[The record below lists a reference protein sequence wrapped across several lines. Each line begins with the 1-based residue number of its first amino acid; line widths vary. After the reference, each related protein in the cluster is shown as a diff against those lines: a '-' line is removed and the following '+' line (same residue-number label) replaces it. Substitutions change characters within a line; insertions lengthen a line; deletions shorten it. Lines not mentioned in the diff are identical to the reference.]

1 MRKGDKPMND
11 NVVPIRKAD
20 KFGVYLGEITD
31 QGEVIEGESV
41 GIAFLRPGRNVFRLK
56 LWTFASEQYFVAP
69 DENDSAKYTVLSLHE
84 HQLASGKIRSH
95 WNKIGRGVLVGRF
108 IKLQLPLLGP
118 DLFLYLFPGTPEPK
132 EDMIA
137 S

>member
-1 MRKGDKPMND
+1 MND
-11 NVVPIRKAD
+11 NVVPIRKSD

-41 GIAFLRPGRNVFRLK
+41 GIAFLRPGRKVFRLN
-56 LWTFASEQYFVAP
+56 LWTFAREQYFVAP
-69 DENDSAKYTVLSLHE
+69 DENDSTKYTVLSLNE
-84 HQLASGKIRSH
+84 HQLANGEIRSH
-95 WNKIGRGVLVGRF
+95 WNKIGVGVLVGSF
-108 IKLQLPLLGP
+108 IKLQLPLLSRE
-118 DLFLYLFPGTPEPK
+118 LFLCLFPGTSEPK